1 MARRKRAAA
10 TIAPRK
16 SLLEWIYLDDGDNSK
31 ILAPTCSG
39 DVQTLHARIVAA
51 ADDRKEQRGEPLQPP
66 PGLGLAPL
74 G

>member
-1 MARRKRAAA
+1 MARRKPAAA

-16 SLLEWIYLDDGDNSK
+16 TLLAWIDIDDGDKSEN
-31 ILAPTCSG
+31 LPPACS
-39 DVQTLHARIVAA
+39 VQVQALHAHIFIAVDGRQGPPA
-51 ADDRKEQRGEPLQPP
+51 EPLQPP